1 MIKYFLS
8 YINTLMAKKIY
19 LFVYGSL
26 MNKLSREKTIGR
38 NVPSFRT
45 KLKKEFGYTCD
56 WCFRSERCKMTALGL
71 YKKKSKTDINGEI
84 LELEESDFKSL
95 DKREEGYDK
104 IKINRKYFDKI
115 INQDIKLV
123 YSYVV
128 KEPLFPNENYPIR
141 SYYKKLCNIK

>member
-1 MIKYFLS
+1 
-8 YINTLMAKKIY
+8 
-19 LFVYGSL
+19 
-26 MNKLSREKTIGR
+26 
-38 NVPSFRT
+38 
-45 KLKKEFGYTCD
+45 
-56 WCFRSERCKMTALGL
+56 MTALGL

-104 IKINRKYFDKI
+104 IKINSMYFDKI

-128 KEPLFPNENYPIR
+128 REPLFPNETIQLDHITKNYVT
-141 SYYKKLCNIK
+141 SSN

>member
-1 MIKYFLS
+1 
-8 YINTLMAKKIY
+8 
-19 LFVYGSL
+19 
-26 MNKLSREKTIGR
+26 
-38 NVPSFRT
+38 
-45 KLKKEFGYTCD
+45 
-56 WCFRSERCKMTALGL
+56 MTALGL

-84 LELEESDFKSL
+84 LELEESDFKNL

-104 IKINRKYFDKI
+104 IKINSMYFDKI

-128 KEPLFPNENYPIR
+128 REPLFPNENYPIR